1 MLGKAALATVGEGR
15 RPTTSQGFQAPPP
28 CAINLS
34 SVGREPA
41 ERFQGGNKMI
51 NRISRREF
59 LGTTA
64 IGLGAIAF
72 GVSSAHAQDKI
83 KLRLSSPAT
92 PTDQRA
98 LSLIEIFG
106 PAISGF
112 AEFEPHWNATLFKQ
126 GTELEAISRGNLEM
140 SIASAQEL
148 STIYPEWSIFAAGYL
163 HRDAEHQKKVFA
175 ADFMNDMKKKVEDE
189 LGVKLLTVM
198 YLGRRQLNLKGDKEI
213 KTPADMAGI
222 KLRMPSAESWQFL
235 GKALGANPV
244 PIAFTEIYTALQTGA
259 VDGQDNPLPSTRD
272 SKFYEVTDQIVLTSH
287 LVDLNYLAI
296 SKKVWDGLT
305 PEQQATMQKAADD
318 AAEAGR
324 QKQLALEAEL
334 EQFFKD
340 KGLKVY
346 TPDVEAFRT
355 HVQKAYLESDLAK
368 SWPEGLVDKIN
379 AL

>member
-1 MLGKAALATVGEGR
+1 MIKR
-15 RPTTSQGFQAPPP
+15 
-28 CAINLS
+28 
-34 SVGREPA
+34 
-41 ERFQGGNKMI
+41 I
-51 NRISRREF
+51 NRRDF
-59 LGTTA
+59 LSTNA
-64 IGLGAIAF
+64 VGLGVLVT
-72 GVSSAHAQDKI
+72 GVASGLAQDKI

-98 LSLIEIFG
+98 VSLTQVFA
-106 PAISGF
+106 PAIASF
-112 AEFEPHWNATLFKQ
+112 AEFEPHWNASLFKQ

-148 STIYPEWSIFAAGYL
+148 STIFPEWSIFSAGYL

-198 YLGRRQLNLKGDKEI
+198 YLGRRQLNLRVDKEI
-213 KTPADMAGI
+213 KTPDDMAGI
-222 KLRMPSAESWQFL
+222 KLRMPGAESWQFL

-244 PIAFTEIYTALQTGA
+244 PVAFTEIYTALQTGA

-272 SKFYEVTDQIVLTSH
+272 SKFYEVTKQIVLTSH

-296 SKKVWDGLT
+296 SKKIWDGLT

-318 AAEAGR
+318 AAESGR

-346 TPDVEAFRT
+346 TPDVEAFRK
-355 HVQKAYLESDLAK
+355 HVQKTYLESDLAK
-368 SWPEGLVDKIN
+368 AWPRGMVDKIN
-379 AL
+379 GL

>member
-1 MLGKAALATVGEGR
+1 MIKRINRRDFLAT
-15 RPTTSQGFQAPPP
+15 
-28 CAINLS
+28 N
-34 SVGREPA
+34 
-41 ERFQGGNKMI
+41 
-51 NRISRREF
+51 
-59 LGTTA
+59 A
-64 IGLGAIAF
+64 IGLGVLVTGA
-72 GVSSAHAQDKI
+72 VSGLAQDKI

-98 LSLIEIFG
+98 VSLTQVFA
-106 PAISGF
+106 PAIASF
-112 AEFEPHWNATLFKQ
+112 AEFEPHWNASLFKQ

-148 STIYPEWSIFAAGYL
+148 STIFPEWSIFSAGYL

-198 YLGRRQLNLKGDKEI
+198 YLGRRQLNLRVDKEI
-213 KTPADMAGI
+213 KTPDDMAGI
-222 KLRMPSAESWQFL
+222 KLRMPGAESWQFL

-244 PIAFTEIYTALQTGA
+244 PVAFTEIYTALQTGA

-272 SKFYEVTDQIVLTSH
+272 SKFYEVTKQIVLTSH

-296 SKKVWDGLT
+296 SKKIWDGLT

-318 AAEAGR
+318 AAESGR

-346 TPDVEAFRT
+346 TPDVEAFRK
-355 HVQKAYLESDLAK
+355 HVQKAYLDSDLAK
-368 SWPEGLVDKIN
+368 AWPQGMVDKIN
-379 AL
+379 GL